1 MPTVRDVMCDEVE
14 VLQLSNTAAD
24 AAFVL
29 ASRGIGV
36 IPLCQPD
43 GRLAGTVS
51 DRDIVV
57 KVVAMGK
64 DPKAFSLADLAELSE
79 AVAVGL
85 DDPVEDAAA
94 VMTRYQ
100 IERLPVIDN
109 DRVVGLVKQVDIAR
123 SLSFGRSW
131 ADL

>member
-1 MPTVRDVMCDEVE
+1 
-14 VLQLSNTAAD
+14 
-24 AAFVL
+24 
-29 ASRGIGV
+29 
-36 IPLCQPD
+36 
-43 GRLAGTVS
+43 
-51 DRDIVV
+51 
-57 KVVAMGK
+57 
-64 DPKAFSLADLAELSE
+64 
-79 AVAVGL
+79 VGL

-109 DRVVGLVKQVDIAR
+109 DRVVGLVKQDDIAR